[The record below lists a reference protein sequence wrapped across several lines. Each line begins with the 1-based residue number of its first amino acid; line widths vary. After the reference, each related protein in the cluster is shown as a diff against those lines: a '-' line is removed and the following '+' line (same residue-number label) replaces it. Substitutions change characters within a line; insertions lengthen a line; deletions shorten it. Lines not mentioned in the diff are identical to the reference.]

1 MYYKTEADKLLSNI
15 KTIEDVLLRSRDF
28 NKKLKLQEDLL
39 RLCIK
44 LQNLQRKDSERTGL
58 R

>member
-1 MYYKTEADKLLSNI
+1 MYYKTEADKLISKI

-28 NKKLKLQEDLL
+28 NEKLKLQEDLMKL
-39 RLCIK
+39 RVK
-44 LQNLQRKDSERTGL
+44 LQKLQRNDSERDRL